1 MQCGTN
7 NNRGIKS
14 SCHEKVYRELGLEYL
29 YQRGLT
35 GRLYLIFSQPTSH
48 SRFVNYYS
56 QLEALVDMLLGN
68 TLLDFVR
75 SGQKKPFIIN
85 DLVGKKLLTRL

>member
-7 NNRGIKS
+7 NNRGIKN
-14 SCHEKVYRELGLEYL
+14 SCRDKVYRELGLQYL

-35 GRLYLIFSQPTSH
+35 ERLYLIFVQLASH
-48 SRFVNYYS
+48 FRFVNYYS
-56 QLEALVDMLLGN
+56 QLEALADMLLGN